1 MVIARKTSF
10 GTGSE
15 RGDRFIERISPG
27 RWISDIHCL
36 IHPPEWEKAANT
48 KSSLCWLPFLT
59 AKGSPGQRAQQRIKS
74 AYAQRVESMIRQVIN
89 LRLKGC
95 GKFWKRENAE
105 RMLLLRSFFVT
116 GRLDAL
122 FDFALE
128 HRVAWWKAA
137 ITEDSCASQEA
148 VM

>member
-1 MVIARKTSF
+1 M
-10 GTGSE
+10 
-15 RGDRFIERISPG
+15 
-27 RWISDIHCL
+27 
-36 IHPPEWEKAANT
+36 
-48 KSSLCWLPFLT
+48 
-59 AKGSPGQRAQQRIKS
+59 
-74 AYAQRVESMIRQVIN
+74 ESMIWQVLN